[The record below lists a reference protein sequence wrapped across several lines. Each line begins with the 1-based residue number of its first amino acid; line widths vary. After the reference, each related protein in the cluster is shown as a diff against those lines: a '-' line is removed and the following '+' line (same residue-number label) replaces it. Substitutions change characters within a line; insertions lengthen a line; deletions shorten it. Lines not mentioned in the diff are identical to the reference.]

1 MNGYQKTAAVLGL
14 LLLLLALGATVRQA
28 RQPDIVALTPTL
40 TGRPELCLTCHQGIE
55 EISASH
61 PQAAFGC
68 VLCHGGDGLALDA
81 DLAHAGMRG
90 GNAAGTTGNPSDLAV
105 VVESCGGSAC
115 HSGAAANG
123 HDHIHRVMTSVQA
136 TYAGAIAQVNYA
148 FGVQPDPLAR
158 WGVFAVQDDAI
169 TTETGVPALEK
180 FSPDPTAPTAVHA
193 FAQDCQ
199 LCHVTAVPLA
209 QPYFFRATGCAA
221 CHTVYENDG
230 LYRGNDPMIPR
241 DEPGHASRH
250 QLTTAIPYYQC
261 NHCHNR
267 GNYSLR
273 QMTFLQ
279 RDDVPGPHNL
289 TAQEQRELEYYQPI
303 AQFTLCEWELDCVDC
318 HTNGE
323 VMGDGDLHSNQ
334 AEIQYI
340 QCQTCHGT
348 LTEMPLLETINDP
361 EHPAIVSA
369 RLNPNYS
376 VAVGDTVIAT
386 TRGETFGWVKWDGE
400 RLVETG
406 KVDGRLYEVPLV
418 LGSACH
424 QQPDQQESHYC
435 HECHAYERTVQP

>member
-1 MNGYQKTAAVLGL
+1 MSRNQAATAVLGFL
-14 LLLLLALGATVRQA
+14 LFVLTIGAVVRQS
-28 RQPDIVALTPTL
+28 RQPEIVQITPTL

-61 PQAAFGC
+61 PQEAFGC

-81 DLAHAGMRG
+81 DLAHATLRG
-90 GNAAGTTGNPSDLAV
+90 GHAAGTTGNPSDLSV
-105 VVESCGGSAC
+105 VEESCGGSAC
-115 HSGAAANG
+115 HSGAAENG
-123 HDHIHRVMTSVQA
+123 RDHIHRVLTSVQA

-148 FGVQPDPLAR
+148 FGQQPDATAR
-158 WGVFAVQDDAI
+158 WGVFAVQDDVI
-169 TTETGVPALEK
+169 TTNTGVPFLAE
-180 FSPDPTAPTAVHA
+180 FSPGPDAPEAVHA
-193 FAQDCQ
+193 FAQECQ

-230 LYRGNDPMIPR
+230 LYRGGDPTIAK
-241 DEPGHASRH
+241 DEPGHGRSH

-273 QMTFLQ
+273 QMTFLE
-279 RDDVPGPHNL
+279 RDDLPGPHSL
-289 TAQEQRELEYYQPI
+289 SAQEQRELDYYQPI

-323 VMGDGDLHSNQ
+323 VMGDGDIHSNQ
-334 AEIQYI
+334 ADIQYV

-348 LTEMPLLETINDP
+348 LAALPQLTTIEDP
-361 EHPAIVSA
+361 EHPAIISA
-369 RLNPNYS
+369 NLNPNYS
-376 VAVGDTVIAT
+376 VVVGDTVIAT
-386 TRGETFGWVKWDGE
+386 AQGETFGWVQWDGE

-406 KVDGRLYEVPLV
+406 KIDGRLYEVPLV
-418 LGSACH
+418 MGSACQ
-424 QQPDQQESHYC
+424 QQPDEQESHYC
-435 HECHAYERTVQP
+435 HECHAYEREIGN